1 MTLNPPQAVAT
12 DVIASDTVDKEL
24 DKASDL
30 SDVISFH
37 DDSPAPV
44 EIVQEQDEVEE
55 EAEKSA
61 QEGAQEAAQEAAQ
74 EELPITP
81 VIERDEASDT
91 HNVSPPN
98 PRKRKSQF
106 RFPPRRSKIKT
117 ATRASSLHNVS
128 NEYSDVETNELEADD
143 EQMNG
148 HVEKPSRNKVSPV
161 HGVINMSQIDDKPSS
176 KRRQSKDASGSPKSR
191 FSRIRSSV
199 NQFFTGSFWDPPKSE
214 KRVRRPPS
222 QWWSPHDKV
231 SKKGNKSKKRP
242 KKVVDVRSYADNPD
256 QRKREP

>member
-1 MTLNPPQAVAT
+1 MPLNPPQAVAS
-12 DVIASDTVDKEL
+12 DVIASDIVDKEL

-37 DDSPAPV
+37 DEPQHDRIDDSPPPV
-44 EIVQEQDEVEE
+44 EIVQEQDEVE

-74 EELPITP
+74 EESPIIP
-81 VIERDEASDT
+81 VIEPGEALYTD
-91 HNVSPPN
+91 NVSPPN

-117 ATRASSLHNVS
+117 ATRVSSLHNVS
-128 NEYSDVETNELEADD
+128 NEYSDVETNELDADD

-148 HVEKPSRNKVSPV
+148 HVEKPSRDKVSPV
-161 HGVINMSQIDDKPSS
+161 HGVINMSQINKPSS

-242 KKVVDVRSYADNPD
+242 KKVVDMFLC
-256 QRKREP
+256 